1 MCVENNC
8 NLFHCNL
15 LIDFVNICVTID
27 HVKKKNMETRK
38 SINKYIYLIILVLLS
53 SCGIEKEKSEDNRV
67 SYNNSILQYYETTAD
82 IYCLIKVKEN
92 NKSHFALI
100 SLLDLKNIISND
112 IRKIDDELLIAKLFL
127 EWNKELVINE
137 DNKYI
142 VDIYTPCTREGM
154 WASRGKSKY
163 LEHYVVDN
171 YIIENIPKD
180 EVIAV
185 ICRLIQWKYMV
196 YIDSW
201 GLCVTRK

>member
-1 MCVENNC
+1 
-8 NLFHCNL
+8 
-15 LIDFVNICVTID
+15 
-27 HVKKKNMETRK
+27 
-38 SINKYIYLIILVLLS
+38 
-53 SCGIEKEKSEDNRV
+53 
-67 SYNNSILQYYETTAD
+67 
-82 IYCLIKVKEN
+82 
-92 NKSHFALI
+92 
-100 SLLDLKNIISND
+100 
-112 IRKIDDELLIAKLFL
+112 
-127 EWNKELVINE
+127 
-137 DNKYI
+137 
-142 VDIYTPCTREGM
+142 M